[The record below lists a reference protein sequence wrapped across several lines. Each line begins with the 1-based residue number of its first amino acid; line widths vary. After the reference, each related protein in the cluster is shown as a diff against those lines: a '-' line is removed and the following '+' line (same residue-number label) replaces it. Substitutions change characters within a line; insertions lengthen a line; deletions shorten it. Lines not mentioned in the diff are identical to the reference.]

1 MSRQSFLDLF
11 LETSRLHDAVKAP
24 PPLLLVACRG
34 APGGAS
40 ESGRRA
46 KDPLASCPCTG
57 DTRAGGRRGRRRP
70 ADQTH
75 PHRRHLG
82 GQHRRPRRAS
92 TVHARSQALVPVPG
106 ISSASR
112 RSPSSSRRRG
122 SEFWRVKIAG
132 CTSGAVRVVFVR
144 SPAPDPRRPRR
155 PRRSVPPR
163 TCTPRCLCALSL
175 SPNDLTP
182 MSRPVR
188 KCPTFLASFK
198 DHALEVGHEARGASR
213 SCRPGGRPW
222 RGPLPLS
229 SRVDGVG
236 VQRIGRGEG
245 AGAPHGHVY
254 RDPAHTLF
262 GTSPS
267 IARGA
272 SRSCR
277 PGGGRSGQEPFHM
290 RVDSVAVKRIAR
302 GEGRAGRDDACEKR
316 TPTHSFWDVTFDR
329 MGGEPEPSGSSKR
342 WKRYT
347 DGF

>member
-213 SCRPGGRPW
+213 SCRPGGRPQW
-222 RGPLPLS
+222 ARTASYEGGRVGSAANRARRARGRPLWPCVSRSSTHAFWNTTPSIEREAAGPVGGRSGRVPLHM
-229 SRVDGVG
+229 RVDGVG
-236 VQRIGRGEG
+236 V
-245 AGAPHGHVY
+245 
-254 RDPAHTLF
+254 T
-262 GTSPS
+262 
-267 IARGA
+267 
-272 SRSCR
+272 
-277 PGGGRSGQEPFHM
+277 
-290 RVDSVAVKRIAR
+290 RVDLK
-302 GEGRAGRDDACEKR
+302 
-316 TPTHSFWDVTFDR
+316 H
-329 MGGEPEPSGSSKR
+329 
-342 WKRYT
+342 
-347 DGF
+347 

>member
-75 PHRRHLG
+75 PHRWHLG

-92 TVHARSQALVPVPG
+92 TVHARSQALVPVPR

-132 CTSGAVRVVFVR
+132 RRR
-144 SPAPDPRRPRR
+144 SPVAG
-155 PRRSVPPR
+155 RRSSHSCPRSRSRPPGVPSHPR
-163 TCTPRCLCALSL
+163 TCTARCLCALSRL
-175 SPNDLTP
+175 MT
-182 MSRPVR
+182 SRRSRHAPLFWQVFPIR
-188 KCPTFLASFK
+188 
-198 DHALEVGHEARGASR
+198 DHAWKFPDS
-213 SCRPGGRPW
+213 
-222 RGPLPLS
+222 
-229 SRVDGVG
+229 GVTW
-236 VQRIGRGEG
+236 V
-245 AGAPHGHVY
+245 
-254 RDPAHTLF
+254 
-262 GTSPS
+262 
-267 IARGA
+267 
-272 SRSCR
+272 
-277 PGGGRSGQEPFHM
+277 
-290 RVDSVAVKRIAR
+290 
-302 GEGRAGRDDACEKR
+302 
-316 TPTHSFWDVTFDR
+316 
-329 MGGEPEPSGSSKR
+329 
-342 WKRYT
+342 
-347 DGF
+347 